1 MQRLSSLV
9 LLGLL
14 GLLSACGP
22 AGTESATGPTV
33 PDLLDDLT
41 ESPAPSEGDD
51 ATGTPFS
58 GRVHTLRVVGE
69 RPHDASAFTQGLE
82 FHEGRLFESRGLY
95 GQSAMTEIDPS
106 TGAVLSSTPL
116 GEEEFGEGA
125 TVVGD
130 RIVQITWQN
139 EIAHVYD
146 RDTLEQTGTHTYVGE
161 GWGICDMPRGS
172 LWMSNG
178 TATLTERDPD
188 TFATLNE
195 VTVTLDGEPV
205 DRINELECVAGT
217 DLVLANVWQTNR
229 ILVIDTTDGT
239 AGEVDA
245 SAIALPNGRWAED
258 EDGNADV
265 LNGIAYD
272 PTTDTWLVT
281 GKLWPVMYEVEFD
294 CVEGC
299 DGEAEDVAFHLP
311 YYARRD

>member
-1 MQRLSSLV
+1 MQRLSRLV
-9 LLGLL
+9 LLSLL
-14 GLLSACGP
+14 GLLSACATP
-22 AGTESATGPTV
+22 GTESATGPTV
-33 PDLLDDLT
+33 PELVDDLT
-41 ESPAPSEGDD
+41 ESPTPSADEDESS
-51 ATGTPFS
+51 TPFS
-58 GRVHTLRVVGE
+58 GRTHVLRVVGE

-82 FHEGRLFESRGLY
+82 FHDGRLFESRGLY
-95 GQSAMTEIDPS
+95 GQSAMTEIDPAN
-106 TGAVLSSTPL
+106 GAVLSSTPL

-130 RIVQITWQN
+130 RIVQITWQS
-139 EIAHVYD
+139 EVAHVYD
-146 RDTLEQTGTHTYVGE
+146 RDTLEATGTYSYEGE

-188 TFATLNE
+188 TFATISE

-205 DRINELECVAGT
+205 RRINELECVSGT
-217 DLVLANVWQTNR
+217 DLVLANVWQTDR
-229 ILVIDTTDGT
+229 ILVIDTTDGS
-239 AGEVDA
+239 AGEIDA

-258 EDGNADV
+258 EDGTADV

-281 GKLWPVMYEVEFD
+281 GKLWPVMYEVAFD

-299 DGEAEDVAFHLP
+299 DDEAEDVAFHLP
-311 YYARRD
+311 YFPRRD